1 MDQVGQR
8 AAGVRAGIRVLEIQL
23 RFSFQVHGR
32 VSHVFGSVPVT
43 IAQLITHLQ
52 QFDGALPTFIQ
63 LPDGICLEPIA
74 HEMQFLA
81 IGGNIVARPP
91 DWPVAN
97 AYRGVLVSPA
107 SPDD

>member
-1 MDQVGQR
+1 MTVSGGLPR
-8 AAGVRAGIRVLEIQL
+8 IVVWATIQM
-23 RFSFQVHGR
+23 
-32 VSHVFGSVPVT
+32 T

-52 QFDGALPTFIQ
+52 QFDGALPAFIQ

-74 HEMQFLA
+74 HEMQFLE

-91 DWPVAN
+91 DWPVLN
-97 AYRGVLVSPA
+97 AYRGILVSPA